1 MLPSQA
7 LTIHQHKQTKSSN
20 IPGHHQKHNN
30 KIWENPTC
38 VRKEEG
44 IVILLPGW
52 PHPPA
57 WKENY
62 STFVWLSMF
71 SDQSFSPNIW
81 RWSLSLLSSSPS
93 SSSSFVEL
101 IDLDSVRSEATG
113 IDPDIIIMVITIM
126 VIITWTVWG
135 ALPPTPGSPTT
146 STSATWAWSRWRRE
160 HVDEAVEDHHLH
172 TDQLSKNNCKLKWQ
186 WRCWKSCWQ
195 SEDTT

>member
-81 RWSLSLLSSSPS
+81 RWTFIHYWHYQICQWS
-93 SSSSFVEL
+93 EL
-101 IDLDSVRSEATG
+101 GQCEDHDQNIYIKMISDHTL
-113 IDPDIIIMVITIM
+113 
-126 VIITWTVWG
+126 TWTVWG